1 MPRNF
6 RGQFSDWPTSVIYLV
21 VIVLVLAWLAR
32 N

>member
-6 RGQFSDWPTSVIYLV
+6 KGQFSDWPTQVII
-21 VIVLVLAWLAR
+21 IVGLVLLLAWINA